1 MATIAS
7 YFERPFEPSNMAAST
22 TNSPL
27 RIVSLDS
34 VFKLTATI
42 VTTIAI
48 PIMAWLVT
56 SMMNLGDR
64 VTRVE
69 IDSRYLQT
77 GIGDIRQDIKEMNG
91 TLVEIR
97 KELKK

>member
-7 YFERPFEPSNMAAST
+7 YFERPFEPRAMATANP
-22 TNSPL
+22 NSPL

-56 SMMNLGDR
+56 SMMSLGDR

-91 TLVEIR
+91 TLSEIR